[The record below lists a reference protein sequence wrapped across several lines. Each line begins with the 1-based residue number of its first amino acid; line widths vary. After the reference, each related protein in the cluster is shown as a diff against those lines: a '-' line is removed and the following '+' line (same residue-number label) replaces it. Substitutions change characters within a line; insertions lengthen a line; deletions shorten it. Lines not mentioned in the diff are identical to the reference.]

1 MKPNI
6 LIMVFALSC
15 VRFAVIGRYGKDILS
30 IFKSRPTV
38 FNDRLTFSQVL
49 TDGES

>member
-1 MKPNI
+1 
-6 LIMVFALSC
+6 MVFTFSYEH
-15 VRFAVIGRYGKDILS
+15 FAAIDRYGKDILS

-38 FNDRLTFSQVL
+38 FNDRLTFSRVL